1 MKREKPTLQMEWALI
16 EKAEWVARG
25 RGTPVSGMLTGFLN
39 SLEKTL
45 PAGQRYD
52 LITTSRLRGSPK
64 LEGGRPLSDE
74 DDYLRHLKEK
84 HE

>member
-1 MKREKPTLQMEWALI
+1 MI